1 MGRDRP
7 RTLDGGGIADS
18 GIPARLVPEQGGDGS
33 IKLAWELII
42 DASDS
47 DDVWQIHIDAQ
58 DATEIDVENLTSA
71 NSYTVF
77 EQPAEAP
84 TFGNRSVATE
94 PADPLASPFG
104 WHDTDGVSGDEF
116 TTTEGNNVSACADV
130 NFDQV
135 PDAGRPDGG
144 PTLVFDSDIDLANEP
159 IDSQEAAITNLFY
172 WSNVMHDVLYA
183 YGFDEASRNF
193 QTNNYGNGGRGGDA
207 VQAEAQDGSTTSN
220 ANFFTPADGSPRGSR
235 RRGPDGWIPVHH
247 RRQARCRA
255 VNAHQ
260 PWARAMGTSNAPNTN
275 AIQAGRDS

>member
-71 NSYTVF
+71 DSYTVF

-94 PADPLASPFG
+94 PADPTAARLWCSTQTSTSRMNQSTARKRRSP
-104 WHDTDGVSGDEF
+104 TSS
-116 TTTEGNNVSACADV
+116 T
-130 NFDQV
+130 
-135 PDAGRPDGG
+135 G
-144 PTLVFDSDIDLANEP
+144 PT
-159 IDSQEAAITNLFY
+159 
-172 WSNVMHDVLYA
+172 
-183 YGFDEASRNF
+183 
-193 QTNNYGNGGRGGDA
+193 
-207 VQAEAQDGSTTSN
+207 
-220 ANFFTPADGSPRGSR
+220 
-235 RRGPDGWIPVHH
+235 
-247 RRQARCRA
+247 
-255 VNAHQ
+255 
-260 PWARAMGTSNAPNTN
+260 
-275 AIQAGRDS
+275 